1 MILLIIGRVSLAQY
15 ELIFPVTVP
24 ALGYTMVYLQKEGTM
39 DSIDVRKIESL
50 EDQPAFDVLSSI
62 HVDMQYY
69 TGRCQ
74 T

>member
-1 MILLIIGRVSLAQY
+1 MILLDPGRVSLAQY

-39 DSIDVRKIESL
+39 EHIDVRKIESL
-50 EDQPAFDVLSSI
+50 EDQQSFDVLSST

-69 TGRCQ
+69 TGR
-74 T
+74 